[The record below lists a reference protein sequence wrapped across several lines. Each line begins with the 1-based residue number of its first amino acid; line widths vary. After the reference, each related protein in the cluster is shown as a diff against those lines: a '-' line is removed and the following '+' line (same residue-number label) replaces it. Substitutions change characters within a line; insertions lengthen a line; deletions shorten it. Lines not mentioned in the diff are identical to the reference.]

1 MFYIKKIWMAI
12 IGVRVFQHHKKKDG
26 TYNVKVSVCHKR
38 KTAYI
43 STSHYLS
50 YRKLNSDLSIKSYVV
65 NRSLFKVLDDYREM
79 ISMFEDRL
87 NMLNAR
93 ELRDLLVDNFK
104 SIDFLSYCKTYVDK
118 LTDNNR
124 KESASNYRTCYY
136 SLIDFFNRECVGF
149 NELTANTIE
158 EYQSYLK
165 GERILV
171 RQTRDGSFNKKVSP
185 GLSQNSISGYLIH
198 FKAFFNSGREYY
210 NNNSYGITRIKN
222 DPFQYFEIP
231 ARKETKKRNLTI
243 TQVVAIKNTCVAL
256 GSITELAKDM
266 FMLSFYLCGMNAV
279 DLHAA
284 NYEIKNGRIEYYRS
298 KTKLKRKDNAFI
310 SIKLIPAAEVLL
322 ERHKDLDKRYKTVNN
337 LNKALNKGLKEIGN
351 IAKCPELTFYS
362 ARHTFASLARNDCR
376 VSKDDVAAALN
387 HVDQTLKTTD
397 IYIAKDWSIIDRV
410 QRSVVKYLNQHSKV
424 LPASVI
430 QKYNNVY

>member
-1 MFYIKKIWMAI
+1 MAT
-12 IGVRVFQHHKKKDG
+12 IGVRVFRHHKKKDG

-38 KTAYI
+38 KTTYI

-50 YRKLNSDLSIKSYVV
+50 IRKLNSDLSIKSYVV
-65 NRSLFKVLDDYREM
+65 NRSLFKVLDDYREI

-104 SIDFLSYCKTYVDK
+104 SIDFLSYCKAYVTK
-118 LTDNNR
+118 LTDNDR
-124 KESASNYRTCYY
+124 KESAANYRTCYY

-149 NELTANTIE
+149 NEITVNTIE
-158 EYQSYLK
+158 EYQDYLK
-165 GERILV
+165 SERILV
-171 RQTRDGSFNKKVSP
+171 RQIRDGSFNKKVSP

-198 FKAFFNSGREYY
+198 FKAFFNSGRKYY

-231 ARKETKKRNLTI
+231 ARKETKKRNLTVE
-243 TQVVAIKNTCVAL
+243 QVAAINNFCVDP

-284 NYEIKNGRIEYYRS
+284 TYEIKNGRIEYYRS
-298 KTKLKRKDNAFI
+298 KTKIKRKDNAFI
-310 SIKLIPAAEVLL
+310 SIKLIPAARALL
-322 ERHKDLDKRYKTVNN
+322 QKHKHISKRYKTVNN
-337 LNKALNKGLKEIGN
+337 LNKALNKGLKEIGK
-351 IAKCPELTFYS
+351 IAKCPELTFYA
-362 ARHTFASLARNDCR
+362 ARHTFATLARNNCK
-376 VSKDDVAAALN
+376 VSKDDVATALN
-387 HVDQTLKTTD
+387 HVDQTLKVTD

-410 QRSVVKYLNQHSKV
+410 QKSVIKYLIQHSNI
-424 LPASVI
+424 LSASDI
-430 QKYNNVY
+430 